1 MGMQKRT
8 PTIGLLVSGI
18 TDIFTESVCKGVR
31 HAASKAG
38 MNLVVLPGRYLD
50 RDLTQMR
57 EIMYEYQYNT
67 IFTYANK
74 DNLDAVI
81 VSAGSIGCFTT
92 KERGTAAR
100 LKRRL
105 QWQTKNYTKQKRT
118 E

>member
-50 RDLTQMR
+50 RDLTRMR

-81 VSAGSIGCFTT
+81 VSAGSIG
-92 KERGTAAR
+92 
-100 LKRRL
+100 
-105 QWQTKNYTKQKRT
+105 
-118 E
+118 

>member
-18 TDIFTESVCKGVR
+18 TDIFIESVCKGVR

-74 DNLDAVI
+74 DNLDAWR
-81 VSAGSIGCFTT
+81 S
-92 KERGTAAR
+92 
-100 LKRRL
+100 
-105 QWQTKNYTKQKRT
+105 
-118 E
+118 